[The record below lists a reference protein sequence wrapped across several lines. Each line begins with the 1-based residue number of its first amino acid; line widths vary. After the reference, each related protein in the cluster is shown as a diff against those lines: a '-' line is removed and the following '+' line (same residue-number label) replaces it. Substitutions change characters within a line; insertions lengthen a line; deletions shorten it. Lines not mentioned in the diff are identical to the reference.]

1 VLKVKCSEE
10 QTMANTP
17 FILVTAEM
25 KDDNFQ
31 ADEDAGLSSHL
42 EKPFS
47 APILKQNIDSIL
59 ISVA

>member
-1 VLKVKCSEE
+1 
-10 QTMANTP
+10 MANTP